1 MKCSA
6 SNLLQAIV
14 SEGDS
19 LRSQIGHKFLRH
31 GQLHLI
37 DEAPGP
43 FLARL
48 EGSHHRVVRLVKV
61 PRGMSAGRAVTTADV
76 TASETKPKMNPRRPL
91 FQALFTTLGPGR
103 SRNQPLQVMTAHNGP
118 HEE

>member
-1 MKCSA
+1 MNA
-6 SNLLQAIV
+6 
-14 SEGDS
+14 GDS
-19 LRSQIGHKFLRH
+19 LRSQIGHKLPRH

-48 EGSHHRVVRLVKV
+48 EGSHY
-61 PRGMSAGRAVTTADV
+61 GMVQLMEVLCSVTAGRAVTTADV

-103 SRNQPLQVMTAHNGP
+103 SRNEPLQVMTAHNGP